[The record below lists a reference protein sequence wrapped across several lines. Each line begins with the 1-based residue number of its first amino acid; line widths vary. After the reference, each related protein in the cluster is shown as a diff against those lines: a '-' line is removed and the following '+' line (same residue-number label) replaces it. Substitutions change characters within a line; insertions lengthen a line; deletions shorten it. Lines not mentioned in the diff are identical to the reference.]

1 MSERRAA
8 ESYRAPAQETVMPL
22 LAASPAFSAGG
33 RRYTRPVTTYVR
45 RRLLVRALQFLKT
58 ARAFRN

>member
-1 MSERRAA
+1 
-8 ESYRAPAQETVMPL
+8 MPL
-22 LAASPAFSAGG
+22 LTASPAFSAGG